1 MSACGHVR
9 LRNLDEERT
18 RSPTGSVAIFA
29 VPTRPCSV
37 FQFPFTLFPSM
48 AIHLFNTLGRKK
60 QAFAPLV
67 PGKVGIY
74 SCGPTV
80 YDFASIGNFRSFL
93 FADVLRRMFEKNGF
107 AVTQVMN
114 ITDVGHLVSDAD
126 AGEDKLEKGA
136 RREGKSAW
144 DVAAEYT
151 KAFVEDS
158 KKLNIEVPH
167 VSPKAT
173 DHIAE
178 QIAFI
183 QDIEKNGYTYVIAD
197 GVYFD
202 TSKLE
207 HYGQLS
213 GQSLEEKEGGSRV
226 AIGDKK
232 HASDFALWK
241 FSPAGEARQMEWESP
256 WGVGF
261 PGWHIECS
269 AMSEKYLGVPFDV
282 HTGGIDH
289 IAVHH
294 ENEIAQTLAAR
305 NCLEANFWMH
315 NEFLQIDG
323 GKMSK
328 SLNNT
333 YTVADLEEHKTHP
346 LSFRLFILGAHYR
359 TPQNFTWE
367 AVRASHTAL
376 GNIRNVVRDLPKP
389 SEADA
394 ESMTQF
400 MERVNDDLDTP
411 GALAIFY
418 GVLNHASMERS
429 VKSATLL
436 AMDEVLGLALEDVVA
451 RPITIPSAVEK
462 LVVDRETARSSKDW
476 KKSDELRDEI
486 AALGFIAEDTA
497 EGQKLREIW

>member
-1 MSACGHVR
+1 
-9 LRNLDEERT
+9 
-18 RSPTGSVAIFA
+18 
-29 VPTRPCSV
+29 
-37 FQFPFTLFPSM
+37 M

-107 AVTQVMN
+107 VVTQVMN

-126 AGEDKLEKGA
+126 DGEDKLEKGA
-136 RREGKSAW
+136 KREGKSAW

-158 KKLNIEVPH
+158 KQLNIEVPH
-167 VSPKAT
+167 VRPKAT

-183 QDIEKNGYTYVIAD
+183 QDIETNGFTYVIAD

-232 HASDFALWK
+232 HATDFALWK
-241 FSPAGEARQMEWESP
+241 FSPAGETRQMEWESP
-256 WGVGF
+256 WGKGF

-269 AMSEKYLGVPFDV
+269 AMSEKYLGLPFDI

-333 YTVADLEEHKTHP
+333 YTVADLEEHKIHP

-359 TPQNFTWE
+359 TPQNFTWD
-367 AVRASHTAL
+367 AVGASHAAL
-376 GNIRNVVRDLPKP
+376 GNIRNAVRDLPKP
-389 SEADA
+389 SDADA
-394 ESMTQF
+394 ESMTAF

-451 RPITIPSAVEK
+451 RPLTIPSAVEK
-462 LVVDRETARSSKDW
+462 LVADRETARSSKDW

-486 AALGFIAEDTA
+486 ATLGFIAEDTA
-497 EGQKLREIW
+497 EGQKLREVW

>member
-1 MSACGHVR
+1 MS
-9 LRNLDEERT
+9 
-18 RSPTGSVAIFA
+18 
-29 VPTRPCSV
+29 
-37 FQFPFTLFPSM
+37 
-48 AIHLFNTLGRKK
+48 IHLFNTLGRKK
-60 QAFAPLV
+60 EAFAPLV
-67 PGKVGIY
+67 TGKVGIY

-80 YDFASIGNFRSFL
+80 YDFSTIGNFRSFL
-93 FADVLRRMFEKNGF
+93 FADVLRRMFEVNGY

-126 AGEDKLEKGA
+126 EGEDKLEKGA

-151 KAFVEDS
+151 KAFVSDS

-183 QDIEKNGYTYVIAD
+183 EAIEKNGFTYKIAD
-197 GVYFD
+197 GIYFD
-202 TSKLE
+202 TSKLSE
-207 HYGQLS
+207 YGQLS
-213 GQSLEEKEGGSRV
+213 GQKLSEKEAGARV
-226 AIGDKK
+226 EIGEKK
-232 HASDFALWK
+232 NPSDFALWK
-241 FSPAGEARQMEWESP
+241 FSPNEGRRDMEWESP

-269 AMSEKYLGVPFDV
+269 AMSEKYLGLPFDI

-323 GKMSK
+323 GRMGK
-328 SLNNT
+328 SLGNA
-333 YTVADLEEHKTHP
+333 YTVANLEEHKIHP

-359 TPQNFTWE
+359 TPQNFTWD
-367 AVRASHTAL
+367 AVGASHIAL
-376 GNIRNVVRDLPKP
+376 GNIRNAVRDLPKP
-389 SEADA
+389 SDVDA
-394 ESMTQF
+394 ESMEQF
-400 MERVNDDLDTP
+400 MDRINDDLDTP

-418 GVLNHASMERS
+418 SVLNHSSTEQS
-429 VKSATLL
+429 VKAATLL
-436 AMDEVLGLALEDVVA
+436 KMDEVLGLALEDVVG
-451 RPITIPSAVEK
+451 RPLIVPSMIEK
-462 LVVDRETARSSKDW
+462 LLSDREAARMSKDW
-476 KKSDELRDEI
+476 ARSDGIRGEI
-486 AALGFIAEDTA
+486 VKLGFDVNDTPS
-497 EGQKLREIW
+497 GQKVLEIW

>member
-1 MSACGHVR
+1 MS
-9 LRNLDEERT
+9 
-18 RSPTGSVAIFA
+18 
-29 VPTRPCSV
+29 
-37 FQFPFTLFPSM
+37 
-48 AIHLFNTLGRKK
+48 IHLFNTLGRKK

-93 FADVLRRMFEKNGF
+93 FADVLRRMFEANDF

-126 AGEDKLEKGA
+126 EGEDKLEKGA
-136 RREGKSAW
+136 KREGKSAW

-183 QDIEKNGYTYVIAD
+183 QDIEKNGYTYTIAD

-202 TSKLE
+202 TSKLAS
-207 HYGQLS
+207 YGELS
-213 GQSLEEKEGGSRV
+213 GQSLEEKEGGARV
-226 AIGDKK
+226 SIGEKK
-232 HASDFALWK
+232 HATDFALWK
-241 FSPAGEARQMEWESP
+241 FSPEGEVRQMEWESP
-256 WGVGF
+256 WGKGF

-269 AMSEKYLGVPFDV
+269 AMSEKYLGLPFDI

-323 GKMSK
+323 GRMGK
-328 SLNNT
+328 SLGNA
-333 YTVADLEEHKTHP
+333 YTVADLIEHKIHP

-367 AVRASHTAL
+367 AVGASHTAL
-376 GNIRNVVRDLPKP
+376 GNIRNAVRDLPKP
-389 SEADA
+389 SDPDA

-400 MERVNDDLDTP
+400 MERINDDLDTP

-451 RPITIPSAVEK
+451 RPLSIPSAVEK
-462 LVVDRETARSSKDW
+462 LVSDREAARSSKDW
-476 KKSDELRDEI
+476 KKSDEIRDEVLK
-486 AALGFIAEDTA
+486 LGFDIDDTP
-497 EGQKLREIW
+497 EGQKLKEVW

>member
-1 MSACGHVR
+1 
-9 LRNLDEERT
+9 
-18 RSPTGSVAIFA
+18 
-29 VPTRPCSV
+29 
-37 FQFPFTLFPSM
+37 M

-60 QAFAPLV
+60 QTFAPLV

-93 FADVLRRMFEKNGF
+93 FADVLRRMFEANDY

-126 AGEDKLEKGA
+126 EGEDKLEKGA
-136 RREGKSAW
+136 KREGKSAW

-183 QDIEKNGYTYVIAD
+183 QDIEKNGYAYTIAD

-226 AIGDKK
+226 SIGDKK

-241 FSPAGEARQMEWESP
+241 FSPVDEVRQMEWESP
-256 WGVGF
+256 WGKGF

-269 AMSEKYLGVPFDV
+269 AMSEKYLGLPFDI

-323 GKMSK
+323 GRMGK
-328 SLNNT
+328 SLGNA
-333 YTVADLEEHKTHP
+333 YTVADLIDHKIHP

-367 AVRASHTAL
+367 AVGASHIAL
-376 GNIRNVVRDLPKP
+376 GNIRNAVRDLPKP
-389 SEADA
+389 SDVDA

-400 MERVNDDLDTP
+400 MEHINDDLDTP
-411 GALAIFY
+411 NALAIFY
-418 GVLNHASMERS
+418 GVLNHTSMERS

-436 AMDEVLGLALEDVVA
+436 AMDEVLGLALEDVLA
-451 RPITIPSAVEK
+451 RSITIPGAVEK
-462 LVVDRETARSSKDW
+462 LVSDRETARSNKDW
-476 KKSDELRDEI
+476 KRSDELRDEI
-486 AALGFIAEDTA
+486 ATLGFIAEDTA
-497 EGQKLREIW
+497 EGQKLREVW

>member
-1 MSACGHVR
+1 
-9 LRNLDEERT
+9 
-18 RSPTGSVAIFA
+18 
-29 VPTRPCSV
+29 
-37 FQFPFTLFPSM
+37 M

-74 SCGPTV
+74 SCGLTV
-80 YDFASIGNFRSFL
+80 YGRGHIGNFRAFL
-93 FADVLRRMFEKNGF
+93 MADTLRRMFEANHY
-107 AVTQVMN
+107 AVTQVIN
-114 ITDVGHLVSDAD
+114 ITDVGHLVGDLD
-126 AGEDKLEKGA
+126 GGEEKLQMMSKKLGE
-136 RREGKSAW
+136 SAW
-144 DVAAEYT
+144 DIAAKYT
-151 KAFVEDS
+151 ALYFEDM
-158 KKLNIEVPH
+158 KKFNMLTPH

-178 QIAFI
+178 QITMIEA
-183 QDIEKNGYTYVIAD
+183 IEKNGYTYTIAD

-207 HYGQLS
+207 SYGQLS
-213 GQSLEEKEGGSRV
+213 GQSLDEKESGARV
-226 AIGDKK
+226 SLGDKK
-232 HASDFALWK
+232 NGSDFALWK
-241 FSPAGEARQMEWESP
+241 FAPEGVERQMIWESP
-256 WGVGF
+256 WGKGF

-269 AMSEKYLGVPFDV
+269 AMSEKYLGVPFDI

-328 SLNNT
+328 SLGNT
-333 YTVADLEEHKTHP
+333 YTVADLETHKIHP

-359 TPQNFTWE
+359 TPQNFTWD
-367 AVRASHTAL
+367 AVGASHAAL
-376 GNIRNVVRDLPKP
+376 GSIRNTVRDLPKP
-389 SEADA
+389 SDADA
-394 ESMTQF
+394 ESMAQF

-418 GVLNHASMERS
+418 GVLNHVSMERS

-436 AMDEVLGLALEDVVA
+436 KMDEVLGLALEDVVA
-451 RPITIPSAVEK
+451 RPLNVPSSVEK
-462 LVVDRETARSSKDW
+462 LLIDREAARSNKDW
-476 KKSDELRDEI
+476 AKSDEIRAEI
-486 AALGFIAEDTA
+486 VKLGFDVNDTPA
-497 EGQKLREIW
+497 GQKVMEIW

>member
-1 MSACGHVR
+1 
-9 LRNLDEERT
+9 
-18 RSPTGSVAIFA
+18 
-29 VPTRPCSV
+29 
-37 FQFPFTLFPSM
+37 M

-93 FADVLRRMFEKNGF
+93 FADVLRRMFEANDY

-126 AGEDKLEKGA
+126 EGEDKLEKGA
-136 RREGKSAW
+136 KREGKSAW

-183 QDIEKNGYTYVIAD
+183 QDIEKSGYTYTIPD

-207 HYGQLS
+207 NYGQLS

-226 AIGDKK
+226 SIGDKR
-232 HASDFALWK
+232 HAADFALWK
-241 FSPAGEARQMEWESP
+241 FSPAGEVRQMEWESP
-256 WGVGF
+256 WGKGF

-269 AMSEKYLGVPFDV
+269 AMSEKYLGLPFDI

-323 GKMSK
+323 GRMGK
-328 SLNNT
+328 SLGNA
-333 YTVADLEEHKTHP
+333 YTVADLIEHKIHP

-367 AVRASHTAL
+367 AVGASHIAL
-376 GNIRNVVRDLPKP
+376 GNIRNAVRDLPKP
-389 SEADA
+389 SDVDM
-394 ESMTQF
+394 ESMAQF
-400 MERVNDDLDTP
+400 MEHINDDLDTP
-411 GALAIFY
+411 NALAVFY

-436 AMDEVLGLALEDVVA
+436 AMDEVLGLALEDVLA

-462 LVVDRETARSSKDW
+462 LVSDRETARSNKDW

-486 AALGFIAEDTA
+486 AALGIIVEDTA
-497 EGQKLREIW
+497 EGQKLREVW

>member
-1 MSACGHVR
+1 
-9 LRNLDEERT
+9 
-18 RSPTGSVAIFA
+18 
-29 VPTRPCSV
+29 
-37 FQFPFTLFPSM
+37 M

-60 QAFAPLV
+60 QAFAPLI

-74 SCGPTV
+74 SCGLTV
-80 YDFASIGNFRSFL
+80 YGRGHIGNFRAFL
-93 FADVLRRMFEKNGF
+93 MADTLRRMFEANDY
-107 AVTQVMN
+107 AVTQVIN
-114 ITDVGHLVSDAD
+114 ITDVGHLVGDLDGGAEKLQMMSEKT
-126 AGEDKLEKGA
+126 GE
-136 RREGKSAW
+136 SAW
-144 DVAAEYT
+144 DIAAKYT
-151 KAFVEDS
+151 ALYFEDM
-158 KKLNIEVPH
+158 KKFNILMPH

-178 QIAFI
+178 QIAMI
-183 QDIEKNGYTYVIAD
+183 EAIEKNGYTYTIAD

-202 TSKLE
+202 TSKLSS
-207 HYGQLS
+207 YGQLS
-213 GQSLEEKEGGSRV
+213 GQSLDEKEGGARV
-226 AIGDKK
+226 SMRGKK
-232 HASDFALWK
+232 NASDFALWK
-241 FSPAGEARQMEWESP
+241 FSPSPSSDAAVQKRQMEWESP

-269 AMSEKYLGVPFDV
+269 AMSEKYLGLPFDI

-333 YTVADLEEHKTHP
+333 YTVADLETHKIHP

-359 TPQNFTWE
+359 TPQNFTWD
-367 AVRASHTAL
+367 AVGASHTAL
-376 GNIRNVVRDLPKP
+376 GNIRNAVRDLPKP
-389 SEADA
+389 GEADA
-394 ESMTQF
+394 ESMAQF
-400 MERVNDDLDTP
+400 MDRINDDLDTP
-411 GALAIFY
+411 SALAIFY

-436 AMDEVLGLALEDVVA
+436 AMDEILGLALEDVVA
-451 RPITIPSAVEK
+451 RPIMIPNAVEK
-462 LVVDRETARSSKDW
+462 LVADREVARSSKDW

-486 AALGFIAEDTA
+486 ATLGFIAEDTA
-497 EGQKLREIW
+497 DGQKLKEVW

>member
-1 MSACGHVR
+1 MS
-9 LRNLDEERT
+9 
-18 RSPTGSVAIFA
+18 
-29 VPTRPCSV
+29 
-37 FQFPFTLFPSM
+37 
-48 AIHLFNTLGRKK
+48 IHLFNTLGRKK

-80 YDFASIGNFRSFL
+80 YDFASVGNFRSFL
-93 FADVLRRMFEKNGF
+93 FADVLRRMFEANGF

-114 ITDVGHLVSDAD
+114 ITDVGHLVGDAD
-126 AGEDKLEKGA
+126 EGEDKLEKGA
-136 RREGKSAW
+136 KREGKSAW

-183 QDIEKNGYTYVIAD
+183 ESIEKNGYTYIIGD

-213 GQSLEEKEGGSRV
+213 GQSLDEKEGGSRV

-232 HASDFALWK
+232 HATDFALWK
-241 FSPAGEARQMEWESP
+241 FSPAGETRQMEWESP
-256 WGVGF
+256 WGKGF

-269 AMSEKYLGVPFDV
+269 AMGEKYLGVPFDV

-333 YTVADLEEHKTHP
+333 YTVADLIEHKIHP
-346 LSFRLFILGAHYR
+346 LSFRLFILGANYR
-359 TPQNFTWE
+359 TPQNFTWD
-367 AVRASHTAL
+367 AVGASHTAL
-376 GNIRNVVRDLPKP
+376 GNIRNAVRDLPKP
-389 SEADA
+389 SDADA
-394 ESMTQF
+394 ESMAQF
-400 MERVNDDLDTP
+400 MEHVNDDLDTP
-411 GALAIFY
+411 NALAIFY
-418 GVLNHASMERS
+418 GVLNHPSMERS

-451 RPITIPSAVEK
+451 RPLTIPGAVEK
-462 LVVDRETARSSKDW
+462 LVSNREVARLSKDW
-476 KKSDELRDEI
+476 KKSDELRDEVLKLSFDI
-486 AALGFIAEDTA
+486 DDTL
-497 EGQKLREIW
+497 EGQKVKEVW

>member
-1 MSACGHVR
+1 MVVYASSMS
-9 LRNLDEERT
+9 
-18 RSPTGSVAIFA
+18 
-29 VPTRPCSV
+29 
-37 FQFPFTLFPSM
+37 
-48 AIHLFNTLGRKK
+48 IHLFNTLGRKK

-80 YDFASIGNFRSFL
+80 YDFASVGNFRSFL
-93 FADVLRRMFEKNGF
+93 FADVLRRMFEANGF

-114 ITDVGHLVSDAD
+114 ITDVGHLVGDAD
-126 AGEDKLEKGA
+126 EGEDKLEKGA
-136 RREGKSAW
+136 KREGKSAW

-183 QDIEKNGYTYVIAD
+183 ESIEKNGYTYIIGD

-213 GQSLEEKEGGSRV
+213 GQSLDEKEGGSRV

-232 HASDFALWK
+232 HATDFALWK
-241 FSPAGEARQMEWESP
+241 FSPAGETRQMEWESP
-256 WGVGF
+256 WGKGF

-269 AMSEKYLGVPFDV
+269 AMGEKYLGVPFDV

-333 YTVADLEEHKTHP
+333 YTVADLIEHKIHP
-346 LSFRLFILGAHYR
+346 LSFRLFILGANYR
-359 TPQNFTWE
+359 TPQNFTWD
-367 AVRASHTAL
+367 AVGASHTAL
-376 GNIRNVVRDLPKP
+376 GNIRNAVRDLPKP
-389 SEADA
+389 SDADA
-394 ESMTQF
+394 ESMAQF
-400 MERVNDDLDTP
+400 MEHVNDDLDTP
-411 GALAIFY
+411 NALAIFY
-418 GVLNHASMERS
+418 GVLNHPSMERS

-451 RPITIPSAVEK
+451 RPLTIPGAVEK
-462 LVVDRETARSSKDW
+462 LVSNREVARLSKDW
-476 KKSDELRDEI
+476 KKSDELRDEVLKLSFDI
-486 AALGFIAEDTA
+486 DDTL
-497 EGQKLREIW
+497 EGQKVKEVW